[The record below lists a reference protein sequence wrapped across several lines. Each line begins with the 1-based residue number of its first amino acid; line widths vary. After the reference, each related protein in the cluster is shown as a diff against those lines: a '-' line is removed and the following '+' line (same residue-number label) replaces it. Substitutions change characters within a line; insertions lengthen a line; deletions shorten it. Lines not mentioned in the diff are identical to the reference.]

1 MISVKG
7 SRELQ
12 AVVLALKVVDQ
23 NLRPEMYARTR
34 QHILPDWTSSIQE
47 RINARDNSKLHTAL
61 LMKGTRVGVGT
72 QGVNVTA
79 AASTK
84 AIRKGSTL
92 SPAGNFYLAEFG
104 ANPKEVNVR
113 GRRGGTQ
120 YEYQRK
126 VNTGFLSRSR
136 KGRFAYRAADEI
148 ISRSVALWVQTVVQ
162 VINEAVEKGAK

>member
-7 SRELQ
+7 SKELQ
-12 AVVLALKVVDQ
+12 AVVLAMKVVDKD
-23 NLRPEMYARTR
+23 LRPEMYARTR
-34 QHILPDWTSSIQE
+34 QHILPDWTTSIQK
-47 RINARDNSKLHTAL
+47 RIDVRENSKLHTAL
-61 LMKGTRVGVGT
+61 LMKGTRVGIGT

-104 ANPKEVNVR
+104 ANPKEVEVR
-113 GRRGGTQ
+113 GRRGATQ
-120 YEYQRK
+120 YAYRRK

-148 ISRSVALWVQTVVQ
+148 VTRSVALWVQTIVQ
-162 VINEAVEKGAK
+162 VINEAIEKGAK